1 MCCACGGGE
10 SEDEDNGDDGDDND
24 DGGDDGD
31 DDGGDD
37 GNTPESVTF
46 LLQVASDAKAAA
58 SALVAGASD
67 DLNSLATTRSAVTRG
82 LADELTTAET
92 EESNARAA
100 YDETQRIRAEAVDVN
115 PDVDALADLKVEANQ
130 QYNAA
135 KAAFELVKSAKNN
148 GVADKND
155 IISAANALAT
165 PQSSCADEQAN
176 AQNAYESL
184 VNDYPSEQAAAAT
197 ALADLEA
204 TIASCDILLH
214 YGTTAEIKAQANS
227 DV

>member
-10 SEDEDNGDDGDDND
+10 SEDDDNGDDGDDND
-24 DGGDDGD
+24 DGGDDGGDDGD
-31 DDGGDD
+31 DDGT
-37 GNTPESVTF
+37 TPETVTF
-46 LLQVASDAKAAA
+46 LLSVASDAKAAA
-58 SALVAGASD
+58 SALVAGASN
-67 DLNSLATTRSAVTRG
+67 DLNSLSTLRSAVTRG

-92 EESNARAA
+92 EEAKAEAA
-100 YDETQRIRAEAVDVN
+100 YGETQRIRTEAVDVN

-130 QYNAA
+130 EYNAA
-135 KAAFELVKSAKNN
+135 KAAFNLVKSAKNN

-165 PQSSCADEQAN
+165 PQSSCADEQAS
-176 AQNAYESL
+176 AKNAYESL

-197 ALADLEA
+197 ALADMDA
-204 TIASCDILLH
+204 TIASCNILLQ
-214 YGTTAEIKAQANS
+214 YGTTAEIKADANS

>member
-10 SEDEDNGDDGDDND
+10 SEDDDNGDDDDNDDGSD
-24 DGGDDGD
+24 DGGDDG
-31 DDGGDD
+31 GDD
-37 GNTPESVTF
+37 GTTPESVAF
-46 LLQVASDAKAAA
+46 LLSVVSDAKAAA
-58 SALVAGASD
+58 SALVAGASN
-67 DLNSLATTRSAVTRG
+67 DLNSLATSRSVVTRG

-92 EESNARAA
+92 EESNARDA

-115 PDVDALADLKVEANQ
+115 PDVVALADLKVEANE

-135 KAAFELVKSAKNN
+135 KAAFNLVKSAKNN
-148 GVADKND
+148 GVSDKND

-165 PQSSCADEQAN
+165 PQSSCADEQASAKN
-176 AQNAYESL
+176 AFESL

-197 ALADLEA
+197 ALADMDA
-204 TIASCDILLH
+204 TTDSCNILLQ
-214 YGTTAEIKAQANS
+214 YGTTAEIKAEANS